1 MPDRHTDGP
10 PETADPS
17 VIEYLVVTVE
27 DVVTA
32 LEATL
37 GTGRETVLRVTPPF
51 SGRMRGRLHVADTA
65 APYEGP
71 DPIHVDPR
79 VLVEP
84 LPAYPTAADTAAE
97 LDSPAAVNTEQ
108 HQETHV
114 ETLADWRDT
123 LRRSIADEATID
135 TAEGSITV
143 AVRALGSSTDTD
155 DGAAE

>member
-1 MPDRHTDGP
+1 MSDRPADDP
-10 PETADPS
+10 PETADPA

-51 SGRMRGRLHVADTA
+51 SSRMRARLHVAGTA
-65 APYEGP
+65 GSYDGP
-71 DPIHVDPR
+71 DPILVDPR

-108 HQETHV
+108 HQETHARR
-114 ETLADWRDT
+114 LAAWRDSVSA
-123 LRRSIADEATID
+123 SIADEATIE
-135 TAEGSITV
+135 TADGAVTV
-143 AVRALGSSTDTD
+143 TVRALGSTADTD
-155 DGAAE
+155 DEAAD

>member
-1 MPDRHTDGP
+1 MSDQSADDSA
-10 PETADPS
+10 ETADPS

-32 LEATL
+32 LESTL

-51 SGRMRGRLHVADTA
+51 SGRMRARLHVVDA
-65 APYEGP
+65 AGSVDGP
-71 DPIHVDPR
+71 EPILVDPR

-108 HQETHV
+108 HQETHAEV
-114 ETLADWRDT
+114 VADWRDT
-123 LRRSIADEATID
+123 VCGSIVTEATIQ
-135 TAEGSITV
+135 TADGTITV
-143 AVRALGSSTDTD
+143 TVRTLGLTADTGD
-155 DGAAE
+155 EAAD